1 MDPQPLHP
9 AVSAATI
16 VLLAL
21 AVLGSFVASGA
32 LS

>member
-9 AVSAATI
+9 AVSATTI

-21 AVLGSFVASGA
+21 AVLGAFVASGA